1 MLQSTRQ
8 PISTNKRYS
17 MLSGKPNKRFGQGSS
32 IPQSTPK
39 HKSEINLESAEET
52 GTTNIIH
59 GNRAVRSA
67 TRKQEAP
74 SSLNNPE
81 LLERQSAALAT
92 QPNVSFS
99 QKTAIPQPGL
109 SLLGKPKPNAN
120 ADKSV
125 SSDGAVRSKAIS
137 SDGIS
142 VSSSK
147 GYTKP
152 DVTAVKSNVGL
163 KRHGRSRSQVAPSR
177 LPNQQGRVPSQDSR
191 TEASAASGRT
201 VSQRSMKSSTSVTVP
216 WESISECDE
225 GLSEE
230 HGHIQRELL
239 RLHVLHSTSANNLDQ
254 WRTSAKVHFHKRFG
268 ALKERH
274 TEIADISYQTQEL
287 KNRSA
292 LVDWCRNAQG
302 SEIGKRVHI
311 LSACIYEVYNDEGFG
326 GKYHQTVQ
334 TFQAWYDRAG
344 AIRESRKHDT
354 MHDNAHLGYVEDI
367 GAGWQN
373 DVNALQRRLG
383 TLTGDLRALGSAS
396 TSSNLG
402 RVLVLLH
409 DLVIDMLT
417 ELDCI
422 RSISGELV
430 TQERLWF
437 DEQITI
443 LSLKAHNEM
452 EGARNTPCRT
462 R

>member
-1 MLQSTRQ
+1 
-8 PISTNKRYS
+8 
-17 MLSGKPNKRFGQGSS
+17 MLSGKLNKRFGQGSS

-39 HKSEINLESAEET
+39 HKSEINLESAKET

-59 GNRAVRSA
+59 GNRMTILAVHGA

-74 SSLNNPE
+74 SSLNHQE
-81 LLERQSAALAT
+81 LLDKHSAALAT
-92 QPNVSFS
+92 QPNAPFS
-99 QKTAIPQPGL
+99 KKTAIPQPGL

-163 KRHGRSRSQVAPSR
+163 KRHGRSRSQVVPSR
-177 LPNQQGRVPSQDSR
+177 SPNQQGRVPSHESMDSR

-216 WESISECDE
+216 REVISECDE

-230 HGHIQRELL
+230 IRHIQRELL
-239 RLHVLHSTSANNLDQ
+239 RLHILHSTSVNNQDQ
-254 WRTSAKVHFHKRFG
+254 WRTSAKIHFHKRFG

-311 LSACIYEVYNDEGFG
+311 LSTCIYEVYNDVGFG
-326 GKYHQTVQ
+326 GKYNQTIQ

-344 AIRESRKHDT
+344 AIRGSRQHDT
-354 MHDNAHLGYVEDI
+354 MHDTARLGYVEEI
-367 GAGWQN
+367 GAGWHD
-373 DVNALQRRLG
+373 DVNTLQTRLG

-396 TSSNLG
+396 ASSNLG
-402 RVLVLLH
+402 QVLILLH

-422 RSISGELV
+422 RSIEGELV

-443 LSLKAHNEM
+443 LSLKFHSEM